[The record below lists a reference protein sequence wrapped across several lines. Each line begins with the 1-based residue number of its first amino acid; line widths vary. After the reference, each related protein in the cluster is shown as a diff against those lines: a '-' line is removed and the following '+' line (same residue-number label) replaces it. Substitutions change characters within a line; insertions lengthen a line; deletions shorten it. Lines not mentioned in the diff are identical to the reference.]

1 MILSVTMNPSVDIS
15 YSTHE
20 LKLDVVNRVETVH
33 KTAGGKGL
41 NVARVIAQMEEAV
54 LATGVIGGTIGE
66 YIVQELNKSNI
77 PNDFLKIKKR
87 IKKLYCHSS

>member
-41 NVARVIAQMEEAV
+41 NVASDC
-54 LATGVIGGTIGE
+54 
-66 YIVQELNKSNI
+66 SNGRSCSSDRCDWWYDWRI
-77 PNDFLKIKKR
+77 HYSR
-87 IKKLYCHSS
+87 IK

>member
-41 NVARVIAQMEEAV
+41 NVAQ
-54 LATGVIGGTIGE
+54 
-66 YIVQELNKSNI
+66 
-77 PNDFLKIKKR
+77 
-87 IKKLYCHSS
+87 